1 MALRISELLAALSH
15 ALDLTEGQPVGH
27 AERTCLIALR
37 VADGLGLGDDD
48 RHALVMASLLKD
60 VGCSLSAARM
70 CRLFGTDDITLKAD
84 GKLVD
89 WQRPAEVVRYTARHV
104 EGGSRLARARR
115 TLAVLRELSAAGSEI
130 VEARCDRGASIV
142 RALGCPE
149 AAAEAV
155 LQLDE
160 HWNGKGNPHRLEG
173 DAISPLA
180 RIVALAQA
188 ADVFCAVQGRAA
200 ARAMVRERRGRWF
213 APDVADAFGAIADD
227 DPLWDALRRDG
238 LAELVRDL
246 DPPEFDAVADDA
258 ALDRVCEAFADVID
272 AKSPFTARHSRGVA
286 AYSLLIGETLG
297 LPAGEL
303 RDLRRAGLL
312 HDIGKLGVPNS
323 ILDKPGRLTDDEF
336 AVMREHPRYTE
347 DILRGVDAFAPF
359 AAISAAHHERL
370 DGTGYHR
377 GVRAGELPVAAR
389 ALAVADVFE
398 ALTADRPYRGPMAP
412 EEALG
417 IMRETAGTHL
427 CPTCLEAL
435 EEGLGTAV
443 QQAA

>member
-27 AERTCLIALR
+27 AERTCVIALR

-60 VGCSLSAARM
+60 VGCSSSAARM
-70 CRLFGTDDITLKAD
+70 CGLFGTDDITLKAH

-89 WQRPAEVVRYTARHV
+89 WQRPADVVRYTARHV

-115 TLAVLRELSAAGSEI
+115 TLAVLRELSATGSEI

-188 ADVFCAVQGRAA
+188 ADVFCAVQGPAA
-200 ARAMVRERRGRWF
+200 AHAMVRERRGRWF
-213 APDVADAFGAIADD
+213 APDVADAFGASADGD
-227 DPLWDALRRDG
+227 FGATG
-238 LAELVRDL
+238 SSEQ
-246 DPPEFDAVADDA
+246 A
-258 ALDRVCEAFADVID
+258 AT
-272 AKSPFTARHSRGVA
+272 TA
-286 AYSLLIGETLG
+286 
-297 LPAGEL
+297 
-303 RDLRRAGLL
+303 
-312 HDIGKLGVPNS
+312 
-323 ILDKPGRLTDDEF
+323 
-336 AVMREHPRYTE
+336 
-347 DILRGVDAFAPF
+347 
-359 AAISAAHHERL
+359 SAAKVSASGQR
-370 DGTGYHR
+370 
-377 GVRAGELPVAAR
+377 PAR
-389 ALAVADVFE
+389 DMTVSIRVSSVGWWDCV
-398 ALTADRPYRGPMAP
+398 
-412 EEALG
+412 
-417 IMRETAGTHL
+417 
-427 CPTCLEAL
+427 C
-435 EEGLGTAV
+435 
-443 QQAA
+443 